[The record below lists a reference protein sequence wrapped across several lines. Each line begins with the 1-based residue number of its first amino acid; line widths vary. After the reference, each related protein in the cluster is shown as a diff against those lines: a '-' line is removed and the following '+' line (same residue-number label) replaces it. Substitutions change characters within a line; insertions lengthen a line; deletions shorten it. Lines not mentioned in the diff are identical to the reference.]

1 MNTTDQAVETSGA
14 FRKWMLLASVTLATT
29 IYSMTVL
36 IVSVVLPQMQGTL
49 SATPD
54 QISWVMTFN
63 ILATAVVTP
72 MTGWLT
78 GRFGWRNVML
88 NGVLGFAIS
97 TVLCGQADSLQSLVI
112 YRILQ
117 GGFGA
122 PLVPLAQA
130 VLLDSFERRQHGLVT
145 SIFGMGV
152 VVGPIIGPVFGGYL
166 SELLNWRW
174 AFYMIVPFAVAGYAG
189 LYVFLRDGGRA
200 HGVRFDWTGF
210 MALSAAIACLQLM
223 LDRGERQDW
232 FESPEIIIEAAFG
245 IFAFYIFLMH
255 SLTSRAPMLDLRQ
268 LLDRNYALGLI
279 IVLIYGMLNFTPM
292 VMLPPMLKDIAG
304 YPESVIGMLLSC
316 RGAGAMIGFF
326 LAVWVGKL
334 DPRLGMTVGFGL
346 LVWSGWYMMTFDM
359 NVTSFDVGLTSAVQ
373 GLAVGILWVPLTIA
387 TFATI
392 DKSKLAETMSVFH
405 LLRNVGSSIFISLS
419 VTILVRTSG
428 INYARMTEFISPFNE
443 LLGYPENNASFD
455 ISGVRGL
462 AAISIELDRQADMI
476 GFLNAFGAF
485 TFASALALPL
495 VLLVRM
501 PGKTERGAVARKK

>member
-1 MNTTDQAVETSGA
+1 MTTIAQSVETPGA
-14 FRKWMLLASVTLATT
+14 FRKWMLLVSVTLATT

-72 MTGWLT
+72 VTGWLT
-78 GRFGWRNVML
+78 SRFGWRKVML
-88 NGVLGFAIS
+88 TGVFGFCVA
-97 TVLCGQADSLQSLVI
+97 TVLCGQADSLEALVF

-117 GGFGA
+117 GGLGA

-174 AFYMIVPFAVAGYAG
+174 AFYMIVPFGAAGFAG
-189 LYVFLRDGGRA
+189 LWFFLRDGGREP
-200 HGVRFDWTGF
+200 GLKFDWTGF
-210 MALSAAIACLQLM
+210 IALAFAISCLQLL
-223 LDRGERQDW
+223 LDRAERLDW
-232 FESPEIIIEAAFG
+232 FESSEIIVVASLG
-245 IFAFYIFLMH
+245 CFAFYIFIIH
-255 SLTSRAPMLDLRQ
+255 SLTSRSPLLELR
-268 LLDRNYALGLI
+268 LLKDRNYALGLI

-292 VMLPPMLKDIAG
+292 VMLPPMLKGIAG
-304 YPESVIGMLLSC
+304 YPESVIGMLLSA
-316 RGAGAMIGFF
+316 RGAGALIGFF

-334 DPRLGMTVGFGL
+334 DPRIGMLVGFGL
-346 LVWSGWYMMTFDM
+346 LVSSGWHMMTFDM
-359 NVTSFDVGLTSAVQ
+359 NVTSFDVGITSAVQ
-373 GLAVGILWVPLTIA
+373 GFAVGILWVPLTIA
-387 TFATI
+387 TFATL
-392 DKSKLAETMSVFH
+392 DNSKLAETMSVFH

-428 INYARMTEFISPFNE
+428 INYARFTEFISPFNK
-443 LLGYPENNASFD
+443 LLGFTENNASFD
-455 ISGVRGL
+455 ISGLGGL
-462 AAISIELDRQADMI
+462 AAISVELGRQADMI

-501 PGKTERGAVARKK
+501 PRKSN

>member
-1 MNTTDQAVETSGA
+1 MTTIAQSVETPSA
-14 FRKWMLLASVTLATT
+14 FRKWMLLVSVTLATT

-72 MTGWLT
+72 VTGWLT
-78 GRFGWRNVML
+78 SRFGWRKVML
-88 NGVLGFAIS
+88 TGVFGFCAA
-97 TVLCGQADSLQSLVI
+97 TVLCGQADSLEALVF

-117 GGFGA
+117 GGLGA

-174 AFYMIVPFAVAGYAG
+174 AFYMIVPFGAAGFAG
-189 LYVFLRDGGRA
+189 LWFFLRDGGREP
-200 HGVRFDWTGF
+200 GLKFDWTGF
-210 MALSAAIACLQLM
+210 IALAFAISCLQLL
-223 LDRGERQDW
+223 LDRAERLDW
-232 FESPEIIIEAAFG
+232 FESSEIIVVASLG
-245 IFAFYIFLMH
+245 CFAFY
-255 SLTSRAPMLDLRQ
+255 
-268 LLDRNYALGLI
+268 
-279 IVLIYGMLNFTPM
+279 MLNFTPM
-292 VMLPPMLKDIAG
+292 VMLPPMLKGIAG
-304 YPESVIGMLLSC
+304 YPESVIGMLLSA
-316 RGAGAMIGFF
+316 RGAGALIGFF

-334 DPRLGMTVGFGL
+334 DPRIGMLVGFGL
-346 LVWSGWYMMTFDM
+346 LVSSGWHMMTFDM
-359 NVTSFDVGLTSAVQ
+359 NVTSFDVGITSAVQ
-373 GLAVGILWVPLTIA
+373 GFAVGILWVPLTIA
-387 TFATI
+387 TFATL
-392 DKSKLAETMSVFH
+392 DNSKLAETMSVFH

-428 INYARMTEFISPFNE
+428 INYARFTEFISPFNK
-443 LLGYPENNASFD
+443 LLGFTENNASFD
-455 ISGVRGL
+455 ISGLGGL
-462 AAISIELDRQADMI
+462 AAISVELGRQADMI

-501 PGKTERGAVARKK
+501 PRKSN

>member
-1 MNTTDQAVETSGA
+1 MTTIEQSVEAPSA

-29 IYSMTVL
+29 IYGMTVL

-72 MTGWLT
+72 VTGWLT
-78 GRFGWRNVML
+78 NRYGWRNVML
-88 NGVLGFAIS
+88 NGVLGFVAS
-97 TVLCGQADSLQSLVI
+97 TLLCGQADSLESLVI

-122 PLVPLAQA
+122 PLIPLAQA
-130 VLLDSFERRQHGLVT
+130 VLLDTFERRQHGLVT

-166 SELLNWRW
+166 SELYNWRW
-174 AFYMIVPFAVAGYAG
+174 AFYMIVPFGVAGYIG
-189 LYVFLRDGGRA
+189 LWIFLKDGGRERGA
-200 HGVRFDWTGF
+200 GFDWTGF
-210 MALSAAIACLQLM
+210 LALAFAISCLQLL
-223 LDRGERQDW
+223 LDRGERLDW
-232 FESPEIIIEAAFG
+232 FESPEIIIEASLG
-245 IFAFYIFLMH
+245 IFAFYIFLIH
-255 SLTSRAPMLDLRQ
+255 SMTSRQPMLDLR
-268 LLDRNYALGLI
+268 LLLNRNYAIGLV

-292 VMLPPMLKDIAG
+292 VMLPPMLKGIAG
-304 YPESVIGMLLSC
+304 YPESVIGMLLSA
-316 RGAGAMIGFF
+316 RGAGALIGFF
-326 LAVWVGKL
+326 LAVWIGKM
-334 DPRLGMTVGFGL
+334 DPRVGMIIGFSL
-346 LVWSGWYMMTFDM
+346 LVWSGWHMMTFDM
-359 NVTSFDVGLTSAVQ
+359 NVTSFDVGLSSAVQ

-392 DKSKLAETMSVFH
+392 ASNKLAETMSIFH

-419 VTILVRTSG
+419 VTILVRTSS

-443 LLGYPENNASFD
+443 LLGFPQNHASFD
-455 ISGVRGL
+455 ISGVAGL

-485 TFASALALPL
+485 TLASALALPL

-501 PGKTERGAVARKK
+501 PPKKDNE

>member
-1 MNTTDQAVETSGA
+1 MTAIDQTAETPTA
-14 FRKWMLLASVTLATT
+14 FRKWMLLVSVTLATT

-72 MTGWLT
+72 ITGWLT
-78 GRFGWRNVML
+78 SSFGWRRVML
-88 NGVLGFAIS
+88 TGVFGFCVA
-97 TVLCGQADSLQSLVI
+97 TVLCGQADSLESLVF
-112 YRILQ
+112 YRVLQ

-166 SELLNWRW
+166 SELFNWRW
-174 AFYMIVPFAVAGYAG
+174 AFYMIVPFGIAGFIG
-189 LYVFLRDGGRA
+189 LWIFLRDGGRA
-200 HGVRFDWTGF
+200 YGTRFDWTGF
-210 MALSAAIACLQLM
+210 IALAFSIACLQLL
-223 LDRGERQDW
+223 LDRGERLDW
-232 FESPEIIIEAAFG
+232 FESPEIIIEAALG
-245 IFAFYIFLMH
+245 CFAFYVFIVH
-255 SLTSRAPMLDLRQ
+255 SMTSRAPLLDLS
-268 LLDRNYALGLI
+268 LLRDRNYTVGLL

-292 VMLPPMLKDIAG
+292 VMLPPMLKGIAG
-304 YPESVIGMLLSC
+304 YPESVIGMLLSA
-316 RGAGAMIGFF
+316 RGAGALLGFF

-334 DPRLGMTVGFGL
+334 DPRIGMIAGFGM
-346 LVWSGWYMMTFDM
+346 LVWSGWYMMSFDM
-359 NVTSFDVGLTSAVQ
+359 NVTSFDIGLTSAVQ
-373 GLAVGILWVPLTIA
+373 GFAVGILWVPLTIA
-387 TFATI
+387 TFATM

-428 INYARMTEFISPFNE
+428 INYARLTEFISPFNE
-443 LLGYPENNASFD
+443 LLGFPQNTGSFD
-455 ISGVRGL
+455 ISGVSGL

-501 PGKTERGAVARKK
+501 PRTSK

>member
-1 MNTTDQAVETSGA
+1 MTAIDQTIETPSE
-14 FRKWMLLASVTLATT
+14 FRKWMLLVSVTMATT

-72 MTGWLT
+72 ITGWLT
-78 GRFGWRNVML
+78 SRFGWRNVML
-88 NGVLGFAIS
+88 TGVFGFCVA
-97 TVLCGQADSLQSLVI
+97 TVLCGQAESLETLVI
-112 YRILQ
+112 YRVLQ

-122 PLVPLAQA
+122 PLVPLSQA
-130 VLLDSFERRQHGLVT
+130 VLLDTFERRQHGLVM

-166 SELLNWRW
+166 SEVFNWRW
-174 AFYMIVPFAVAGYAG
+174 AFYMIVPFGIVGFAG
-189 LYVFLRDGGRA
+189 LWIFLRDGGREY
-200 HGVRFDWTGF
+200 GTRFDWTGF
-210 MALSAAIACLQLM
+210 LALSFAITCLQLL
-223 LDRGERQDW
+223 LDRGERLDW
-232 FESPEIIIEAAFG
+232 FESPEIIVEAALG
-245 IFAFYIFLMH
+245 CFAFYVFIVH
-255 SLTSRAPMLDLRQ
+255 SLTSRAP
-268 LLDRNYALGLI
+268 LLDFKILKNRNYAIGLL

-292 VMLPPMLKDIAG
+292 VMLPPMLKGIAG
-304 YPESVIGMLLSC
+304 YPESVIGMLLSA
-316 RGAGAMIGFF
+316 RGAGALVGFF

-334 DPRLGMTVGFGL
+334 DPRIGMTAGFGM
-346 LVWSGWYMMTFDM
+346 LVWSGWHMMTFDM
-359 NVTSFDVGLTSAVQ
+359 NVTSFDIGLTSAVQ
-373 GLAVGILWVPLTIA
+373 GFAVGILWVPLTIA
-387 TFATI
+387 TFATM
-392 DKSKLAETMSVFH
+392 DSSKLAETMSVFH

-443 LLGYPENNASFD
+443 LLGFPENNASFD
-455 ISGVRGL
+455 ISGLSGL

-501 PGKTERGAVARKK
+501 PRTSN